1 MYVAGM
7 SHQESITGR
16 RGGSW
21 FRYPYFHA
29 WTERRTVWL
38 AALVLLV
45 AVSGC
50 AGRPPPSLPSTPS
63 APSRPSTPSETFKP
77 GRLPII
83 RIGILVNKP
92 SVSVSGTGSF
102 KVVDQS
108 SGEVIGTSSR
118 GKEWNLQANGAW
130 INASTPEGD
139 AQGLY
144 TGPIQVSPA
153 EREGRIWLSKKE
165 YRGAVEVTVN
175 KKGTL
180 TVVNILDLE
189 TYLRGVVPLEIGKLK
204 DTQIEA
210 LKAQAVAARTYAV
223 SNLGRRKDLGF
234 DLYSTV
240 SDQVYG
246 GYSAEWAVADRA
258 IAETRGMLAI
268 YGGKPID
275 AFYSSTCGGET
286 ESIEEAWGSSPV
298 SYLRNISD
306 RDGRSGDFCRAS
318 PVYKWRVEW
327 NRKTLEN
334 ILSSSLSG
342 LDKRKAGE
350 VSLLGI
356 DVRKR
361 SRSGRVQEL
370 EIRTNHGTSTLR
382 GDKIRS
388 ALRRPVRGRPLLR
401 STLFSLKIEKDSSRR
416 PGTIVAEGGGYG
428 HGIGLCQTGA
438 IGMAV
443 RGYKYDKILK
453 HYYRGIDLRRVY

>member
-7 SHQESITGR
+7 THQGSSTGSR
-16 RGGSW
+16 WEAW
-21 FRYPYFHA
+21 FRSRSFPA
-29 WTERRTVWL
+29 RTDSRNVWL

-45 AVSGC
+45 AISGC
-50 AGRPPPSLPSTPS
+50 AGRPHPSLPSTPS
-63 APSRPSTPSETFKP
+63 APTTPSRPSETFRP
-77 GRLPII
+77 GRLPLV
-83 RIGILVNKP
+83 RIGLLVNRP
-92 SVSVSGTGSF
+92 SVRVTGTGSF

-118 GKEWNLQANGAW
+118 GMEWNLQSNGAW
-130 INASTPEGD
+130 IDASTPEGD

-144 TGPIQVSPA
+144 TGPILVSPA
-153 EREGRIWLSKKE
+153 GREGRIRISKKE
-165 YRGAVEVTVN
+165 YRGTVEVSVN
-175 KKGTL
+175 QKGTL

-189 TYLRGVVPLEIGKLK
+189 SYLRGVVPLEIGKLK

-210 LKAQAVAARTYAV
+210 LKTQAVAARTYAV
-223 SNLGRRKDLGF
+223 SNLGRRKALGF

-240 SDQVYG
+240 ADQVYEG
-246 GYSAEWAVADRA
+246 FSAEWAVADRA
-258 IAETRGMLAI
+258 IAETRGMVAI
-268 YGGKPID
+268 YEGKPID

-286 ESIEEAWGSSPV
+286 ESIEEGWGSRPV
-298 SYLRNISD
+298 SYLRNVRD
-306 RDGRSGDFCRAS
+306 RDGRSGDFCRDS
-318 PVYKWRVEW
+318 PVYKWSVEW

-334 ILSSSLSG
+334 ILSSSLPG

-350 VSLLGI
+350 LSLHGI

-401 STLFSLKIEKDSSRR
+401 STKFDLKIRGD
-416 PGTIVAEGGGYG
+416 TIVAEGGGYG
-428 HGIGLCQTGA
+428 HGIGLCQMGA
-438 IGMAV
+438 IGMAAQ
-443 RGYKYDKILK
+443 GYKYDKILK
-453 HYYRGIDLRRVY
+453 HYYRGVDLRRAY

>member
-7 SHQESITGR
+7 AHQESMTGR

-21 FRYPYFHA
+21 FRYPYYYA
-29 WTERRTVWL
+29 WTESRTVWL
-38 AALVLLV
+38 AAFVLLFV
-45 AVSGC
+45 VSGC
-50 AGRPPPSLPSTPS
+50 AGRPHPSLPSTPS
-63 APSRPSTPSETFKP
+63 APSTPSRPSDTFRP
-77 GRLPII
+77 GRLPLV
-83 RIGILVNKP
+83 RIGLLVNRS
-92 SVSVSGTGSF
+92 SVRVTGTGSF

-118 GKEWNLQANGAW
+118 GKEWNLHANGAW

-144 TGPIQVSPA
+144 TGPIQVRPA
-153 EREGRIWLSKKE
+153 EREGRIWISQKE
-165 YRGAVEVTVN
+165 YRGTVEVTVN
-175 KKGTL
+175 RKGTL
-180 TVVNILDLE
+180 TAVNILDLE

-204 DTQIEA
+204 DPQIEA
-210 LKAQAVAARTYAV
+210 LKAQAVAARTYAIA
-223 SNLGRRKDLGF
+223 NLGRRRDLGF

-240 SDQVYG
+240 ADQVYEG
-246 GYSAEWAVADRA
+246 FSAEWTVADRA
-258 IAETRGMLAI
+258 IAETRGMVAI
-268 YGGKPID
+268 YDGKPID

-286 ESIEEAWGSSPV
+286 ESIENAWGSRPV
-298 SYLRNISD
+298 PYLRNVRD
-306 RDGRSGDFCRAS
+306 RDGRSGDFCRNS

-334 ILSSSLSG
+334 ILANRLPG
-342 LDKRKAGE
+342 LDRSKAGE
-350 VSLLGI
+350 FSLRDM

-361 SRSGRVQEL
+361 SPSGRVQVL
-370 EIRTNHGTSTLR
+370 EIKSNQGMTILR

-388 ALRRPVRGRPLLR
+388 ALRRPIRGQPLLR
-401 STLFSLKIEKDSSRR
+401 STKFDLKIRGD
-416 PGTIVAEGGGYG
+416 TIVAEGGGYG

-443 RGYKYDKILK
+443 QGYKHDKILK

>member
-7 SHQESITGR
+7 AHQESMTGR

-21 FRYPYFHA
+21 FRYPYYYA
-29 WTERRTVWL
+29 WTESRTVWL
-38 AALVLLV
+38 AAFVLLFV
-45 AVSGC
+45 VSGC
-50 AGRPPPSLPSTPS
+50 AGRPHPSLPSTPS
-63 APSRPSTPSETFKP
+63 APSTPSRPSDTFRP
-77 GRLPII
+77 GRLPLV
-83 RIGILVNKP
+83 RIGLLVNRS
-92 SVSVSGTGSF
+92 SVRVTGTGSF

-144 TGPIQVSPA
+144 TGPIQVRPA
-153 EREGRIWLSKKE
+153 EREGRIWISQKE
-165 YRGAVEVTVN
+165 YRGTVEVTVN
-175 KKGTL
+175 RKGTL
-180 TVVNILDLE
+180 TAVNILDLE

-204 DTQIEA
+204 DPQIEA
-210 LKAQAVAARTYAV
+210 LKAQAVAARTYAIA
-223 SNLGRRKDLGF
+223 NLGRRRDLGF

-240 SDQVYG
+240 ADQVYEG
-246 GYSAEWAVADRA
+246 FSAEWTVADRA
-258 IAETRGMLAI
+258 IAETRGMVAI
-268 YGGKPID
+268 YDGKPID

-286 ESIEEAWGSSPV
+286 ESIENAWDSRPV
-298 SYLRNISD
+298 PYLRNVRD
-306 RDGRSGDFCRAS
+306 RDGRSGDFCRNS

-334 ILSSSLSG
+334 ILANRLPG
-342 LDKRKAGE
+342 LDRSKAGE
-350 VSLLGI
+350 FSLRDM

-361 SRSGRVQEL
+361 SPSGRVQVL
-370 EIRTNHGTSTLR
+370 EIKSNQGMTTLR

-388 ALRRPVRGRPLLR
+388 ALRRPIRGQPLLR
-401 STLFSLKIEKDSSRR
+401 STKFDLKIRGD
-416 PGTIVAEGGGYG
+416 TIVAEGGGYG

-443 RGYKYDKILK
+443 QGYKHDKILK

>member
-7 SHQESITGR
+7 AHQESMTGR

-21 FRYPYFHA
+21 FRYPYYYA

-38 AALVLLV
+38 AAFVLLFV
-45 AVSGC
+45 VSGC
-50 AGRPPPSLPSTPS
+50 AGRPHPSLPSTPS
-63 APSRPSTPSETFKP
+63 APSTPSRPSDTFRP
-77 GRLPII
+77 GRLPMV
-83 RIGILVNKP
+83 RIGLLVNRS
-92 SVSVSGTGSF
+92 SVRVTGTGSF

-130 INASTPEGD
+130 INASTPEGN

-144 TGPIQVSPA
+144 TGPIQVRPA
-153 EREGRIWLSKKE
+153 EREGRIWISQKE
-165 YRGAVEVTVN
+165 YRGTVEVTVN
-175 KKGTL
+175 RKGTL
-180 TVVNILDLE
+180 TAVNILDLE

-204 DTQIEA
+204 DPQIEA
-210 LKAQAVAARTYAV
+210 LKAQAVAARTYAIA
-223 SNLGRRKDLGF
+223 NLGRRRDLGF

-240 SDQVYG
+240 ADQVYEG
-246 GYSAEWAVADRA
+246 FSAEWTVADRA
-258 IAETRGMLAI
+258 IAETRGMVAI
-268 YGGKPID
+268 YDGKPID

-286 ESIEEAWGSSPV
+286 ESIENAWGSRPV
-298 SYLRNISD
+298 PYLRNVRD
-306 RDGRSGDFCRAS
+306 RDGRSGDFCRNS

-334 ILSSSLSG
+334 ILANRLPG
-342 LDKRKAGE
+342 LDRSKAGE
-350 VSLLGI
+350 FSLRDM

-361 SRSGRVQEL
+361 SPSGRVQVL
-370 EIRTNHGTSTLR
+370 EIKSNHGMTTLR

-388 ALRRPVRGRPLLR
+388 ALRRPIRGQPLLR
-401 STLFSLKIEKDSSRR
+401 STKFDLKIRGD
-416 PGTIVAEGGGYG
+416 TIVAEGGGYG

-443 RGYKYDKILK
+443 QGYKHDKILK